1 MADSDQPE
9 QGSAPVDGVDD
20 ETFARAVG
28 LTSGD
33 DGRRRARKKKKFRN
47 DEIEAPLQSE
57 RRNRDRTVVDDPRF
71 VNENAVQLMKTQR

>member
-28 LTSGD
+28 LTSDD
-33 DGRRRARKKKKFRN
+33 DGQRGARKKKKFRN
-47 DEIEAPLQSE
+47 DEIEAPLQS
-57 RRNRDRTVVDDPRF
+57 
-71 VNENAVQLMKTQR
+71 